1 MYFLCA
7 LGKKNVSLTFVFE
20 IKWNLTELLKKNYMS
35 VVSMSLSVL
44 TYGSAEVPCNITHI
58 DSFVIK
64 VIQIRVPCQNVQV
77 SVNKVTLTDTW
88 LYRIPPRIHATLC
101 PHWQ

>member
-1 MYFLCA
+1 MAPLEDTFSTVGYYWPILAVPDIF
-7 LGKKNVSLTFVFE
+7 VSV
-20 IKWNLTELLKKNYMS
+20 S

-44 TYGSAEVPCNITHI
+44 TDGSAEVPCNITHI

-88 LYRIPPRIHATLC
+88 LYRIPHRIHATLC